1 MLPITLKLKR
11 KSHKEIAYAQDLIVE
26 TLYSFFQKAV
36 IHGGTAIWRCYS
48 GNSFSEDVD
57 VYIAKDKNKIN
68 EMFSSLENRGFS
80 VIKKR
85 IKENSLYS
93 TLRFNRS
100 IVRLE
105 ALFKSMK
112 YPFLKEYEASDGI
125 SINVFTLTPE
135 GLIKEKISAYLK
147 RRKIRDLYDI
157 FFLLRHVKDK
167 KSINKDLKD
176 FIKNFINPIYEQ
188 DLKALIISGPTP
200 TSKNMLEYIERWAK

>member
-26 TLYSFFQKAV
+26 TLYSFFQRAV

-48 GNSFSEDVD
+48 GNRFSEDVD

-68 EMFSSLENRGFS
+68 EMFSSLENRGFL

-147 RRKIRDLYDI
+147 RRKIRDLYYI
-157 FFLLRHVKDK
+157 FFLLRYVKDK

-176 FIKNFINPIYEQ
+176 LIKNFINPIDEQ